1 MPARPPLL
9 RALLHVVLA
18 WGLGVCAG
26 LLGTPAL
33 VASLFGGPV
42 ALLLTCGVPTA
53 VVAAL
58 AVVLDRAAGPGAAGR
73 SGAVVRGTAVGVL
86 GTATVLVLAWAAI
99 RADVDSVLPVGL
111 RYAAAGLPFAAVA
124 GLEWPGAVRVLTALA
139 VVGSV
144 AVVAVP
150 RAAEAQRQAQ
160 ADAVGTEVGTTAR
173 PWVTEVDGFRGRSPQ
188 HTGTDLLWTPYLP
201 ADGASAPVLW
211 PSRRPADDRVHPRRR
226 GPLAADDRPMA
237 GAADP
242 AGRRLGGRDRAARH
256 PPGAARPGARRRPP
270 DDRGRVRD
278 LAGRGAAVA
287 RTVAGA
293 PSSSGTSDGR
303 SLVRRDLDTARQ
315 QSDDLQAALGS
326 NRRIG
331 MAIGFLVVTRQL
343 TDDAAF
349 DHLRRVSNQRNVKL
363 RLVAEEVIYRGALD

>member
-26 LLGTPAL
+26 LLGTRAL

-211 PSRRPADDRVHPRRR
+211 LSRQGDAWVPADPCTATAVWTPEGDQPTTACTRVDGDRWLRTTDLWQELLTRRDGVWVGVTAPRDIPRALLDQA
-226 GPLAADDRPMA
+226 LAGARPMT
-237 GAADP
+237 GDEYE
-242 AGRRLGGRDRAARH
+242 
-256 PPGAARPGARRRPP
+256 
-270 DDRGRVRD
+270 
-278 LAGRGAAVA
+278 
-287 RTVAGA
+287 TW
-293 PSSSGTSDGR
+293 
-303 SLVRRDLDTARQ
+303 LD
-315 QSDDLQAALGS
+315 
-326 NRRIG
+326 
-331 MAIGFLVVTRQL
+331 
-343 TDDAAF
+343 
-349 DHLRRVSNQRNVKL
+349 
-363 RLVAEEVIYRGALD
+363 EVLP